1 MNIDLFTYDDL
12 EALRKKRQGGSVVHQ
27 PANMQ
32 LANKR
37 YLILTYNAEYDRIY
51 YPLSLPYCGKPDPV
65 VLMQQV
71 RQLTAE
77 NRLLKSR
84 VKISYRREFRLDRLF
99 CLFVFSLNR
108 MLNEVILFVFNA
120 SRRIIVIEIQFARL
134 VSL

>member
-1 MNIDLFTYDDL
+1 MP
-12 EALRKKRQGGSVVHQ
+12 HQ
-27 PANMQ
+27 PTNIQ

-71 RQLTAE
+71 RQLIAE

-84 VKISYRREFRLDRLF
+84 VQEFFFIDFNEILLIF
-99 CLFVFSLNR
+99 FV
-108 MLNEVILFVFNA
+108 A
-120 SRRIIVIEIQFARL
+120 
-134 VSL
+134 